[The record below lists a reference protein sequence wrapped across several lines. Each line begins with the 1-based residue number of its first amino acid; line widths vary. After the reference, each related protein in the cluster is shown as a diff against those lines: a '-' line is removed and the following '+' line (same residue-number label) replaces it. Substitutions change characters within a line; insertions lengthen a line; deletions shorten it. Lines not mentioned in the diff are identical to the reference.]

1 MTFGAEGGIRVKF
14 VVRGSSLVCR
24 PSSVLRLPLSFVLRS
39 SLLPPKSRS
48 AKKWFKNG
56 TFWYIFAQ
64 NTRIFDKKVQKSAKT
79 RSFLPSFLAQNQ
91 ISPIKSPFLP
101 PPTAPF
107 FKISLKN
114 PIFLKNYLKKIM
126 KPIES
131 NWFFQQLA
139 D

>member
-1 MTFGAEGGIRVKF
+1 
-14 VVRGSSLVCR
+14 
-24 PSSVLRLPLSFVLRS
+24 LSFVLRS

-64 NTRIFDKKVQKSAKT
+64 NTRIFDKKVQKSAKKH
-79 RSFLPSFLAQNQ
+79 SFLPPFLAQKQ